1 MKLPLLLFLC
11 LLILPLVT
19 AEWAG
24 PTYCHQETANIS
36 TACGGLSS
44 GSYSSY
50 GTQFTPLYIFDNA
63 WDGNYTTSWRTN
75 ATTSGGI
82 FINYTI
88 PLNATNNSFIMSNF
102 DSYYYWNMSFNDTVQ
117 HISECLFQ
125 DTYQLWINVTPIAS
139 IYRLNYSC
147 WEGTAWTTI
156 MYLDQN
162 NANWVFEESVYWD
175 MTDTTPT
182 SLTFIGASSGT
193 DYTNTTYCTLGGS
206 QVPTNGTYWILP
218 IGNSTIQCTGT
229 DQYPSFNHSFTN
241 LNGSQHH
248 IETITVQEYSTTLNW
263 DTNVTGTVFWG
274 CIDLRH
280 CQEIL
285 EDSTRYNPATFEY
298 SYVPTTWDEDIFITF
313 YWNNQS
319 YGANASAQYFDII
332 NEYTSTTTEY
342 NLTTLTTLDFNLWLE
357 ILNYG
362 EEVLYGSTIQ
372 VYYNP
377 NSTYDHTLVGQRITQ
392 PVSGD
397 AMKGPLFYLD
407 RTLSYTIVITHPG
420 YQQRTIQLRGYD
432 FDSDLKLQIKLL
444 PNDLTLDYDY
454 TVTGPHSHHNHSTLD
469 YTIGHP
475 NGGTYYYSTSYLTSR
490 TERTF
495 TNGGDTITLT
505 LSTHYEPNSNFTLNI
520 WSRNDTTGTYTLE
533 TTHDV
538 TYQPWDEKDFTTTIS
553 STNTVLNILLWIA
566 IIAIS
571 SIIGV
576 IIKKDGIDTGY
587 YAYNAATFI
596 VAIFNLFFL
605 PIAILNG
612 LVLLGSLV
620 TNVIR
625 D

>member
-1 MKLPLLLFLC
+1 MKLPLVLLLS

-19 AEWAG
+19 ANIC
-24 PTYCHQETANIS
+24 YQETANVS
-36 TACGGLSS
+36 TACGGLAT
-44 GSYSSY
+44 GGYSSD
-50 GTQFTPLYIFDNA
+50 GNWHIAAPAHNA
-63 WDGNYTTSWRTN
+63 WDGSWVFMAYTQTN
-75 ATTSGGI
+75 SSARLY
-82 FINYTI
+82 INYTI
-88 PLNATNNSFIMSNF
+88 PDNATELTQWQIRNDGGQWLNFSFSNDNITPCLGTNTLQLRINITF
-102 DSYYYWNMSFNDTVQ
+102 ATGTYRQNASCYTGTVWSPYYWEQGANM
-117 HISECLFQ
+117 
-125 DTYQLWINVTPIAS
+125 
-139 IYRLNYSC
+139 
-147 WEGTAWTTI
+147 
-156 MYLDQN
+156 
-162 NANWVFEESVYWD
+162 NAIFEEGMFWD
-175 MTDTTPT
+175 FN
-182 SLTFIGASSGT
+182 SSHWANLTFTGSASGN
-193 DYTNTTYCTLGGS
+193 DYTETVYCTQGGVEVRRS
-206 QVPTNGTYWILP
+206 NGLWELP
-218 IGNSTIQCTGT
+218 YGNSTYECTGT
-229 DQYPSFNHSFTN
+229 DNYQAFNHSFWN
-241 LNGSQHH
+241 INGTPQYT
-248 IETITVQEYSTTLNW
+248 ETITVTEYSTILNW
-263 DTNVTGTVFWG
+263 DTNVTGGVFWG
-274 CIDLRH
+274 CTPQEH

-285 EDSTRYNPATFEY
+285 QDSTRYNPATFTYTY
-298 SYVPTTWDEDIFITF
+298 SPSTWDENAFIEF

-332 NEYTSTTTEY
+332 NEYTSITTEY

-362 EEVLYGSTIQ
+362 EEVLYGSTIR

-397 AMKGPLFYLD
+397 AMQGPLFYLD

-454 TVTGPHSHHNHSTLD
+454 TVTGPHLHHNHSTLD

-495 TNGGDTITLT
+495 TNGGDTITLA

-538 TYQPWDEKDFTTTIS
+538 TYQPWDEKNFTTTIS
-553 STNTVLNILLWIA
+553 STNNVLNILLWIA

-596 VAIFNLFFL
+596 VAIFNIFFL